1 GLRLEPGHQLLARG
15 QRAAALRDLDPV
27 TWLDAAEALHPV
39 RAVPLVGDGGRP
51 FRPYGPAGADVLD
64 HTHLPTPSI
73 GCDGP
78 GLQSRASAQ
87 ERTSRLA
94 GARPVATYAWIPDR
108 RASRCCSPSRAASRS
123 ARSRSSNRPSAS
135 AQRYSTSR
143 SAAARSAS

>member
-1 GLRLEPGHQLLARG
+1 PARPSQVSALEQTPRDLPHDRGRVVGALVHAGKQLRDRVGAHAGLRLEPGHQLLARG

-94 GARPVATYAWIPDR
+94 GARPVATYAWI
-108 RASRCCSPSRAASRS
+108 
-123 ARSRSSNRPSAS
+123 
-135 AQRYSTSR
+135 
-143 SAAARSAS
+143 